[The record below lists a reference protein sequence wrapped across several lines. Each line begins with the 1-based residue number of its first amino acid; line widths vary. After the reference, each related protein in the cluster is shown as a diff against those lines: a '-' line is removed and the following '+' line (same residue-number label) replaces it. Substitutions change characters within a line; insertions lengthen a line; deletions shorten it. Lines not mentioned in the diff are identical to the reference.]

1 MIVHYFNPDR
11 LSLNSFQKPNYSYLF
26 QYVRRLRNPV
36 MIPIKTVF
44 SRSKMQGRNI
54 PTV

>member
-26 QYVRRLRNPV
+26 QYVRRLQNPDT
-36 MIPIKTVF
+36 IPIKNVF
-44 SRSKMQGRNI
+44 SRSKSQERNI
-54 PTV
+54 PHA